1 MIYDFLLNDFKTF
14 RRKRDFAD
22 YNRGTIFIYLV
33 LYHEKVVLATRRTAT
48 NIKLFRFENWL
59 VKELNYATVIK
70 IGCDIIHRGF

>member
-1 MIYDFLLNDFKTF
+1 MTSRHFVEREILPIITEVP
-14 RRKRDFAD
+14 
-22 YNRGTIFIYLV
+22 TIFIYLV

-48 NIKLFRFENWL
+48 NIKLFRHENWL

>member
-1 MIYDFLLNDFKTF
+1 MTSRHFVEREILPIITEV
-14 RRKRDFAD
+14 R
-22 YNRGTIFIYLV
+22 TIFIYLV

-48 NIKLFRFENWL
+48 NIKLFRHENWL